1 MRSWDCSL
9 QSSFSM
15 EFSSRVFEREMSIEK
30 ILKKIIDD
38 AQSEADKILHESEI
52 KADEIKEKAHE
63 EAVNLAEALIKEE
76 ERKGQLE
83 ASRLITQARLE
94 RRISILSRKKELIH
108 EVLEKAFQKGDLGKE
123 GLKRK
128 VILKDGEKEEPYD
141 EERLKDELRL
151 KLENEI
157 IEALKI

>member
-1 MRSWDCSL
+1 MSL
-9 QSSFSM
+9 
-15 EFSSRVFEREMSIEK
+15 EK

-38 AQSEADKILHESEI
+38 AQSEADKIILESEM
-52 KADEIKEKAHE
+52 KAGEIKEKARE
-63 EAVNLAEALIKEE
+63 EATNLAEALIKEE
-76 ERKGQLE
+76 ERKSQLE

-94 RRISILSRKKELIH
+94 RRISILSRKRELVD
-108 EVLEKAFQKGDLGKE
+108 EVLEKAFQKGGLRKE

-141 EERLKDELRL
+141 EKRLKEELRL

-157 IEALKI
+157 IEVLKI

>member
-1 MRSWDCSL
+1 MSL
-9 QSSFSM
+9 
-15 EFSSRVFEREMSIEK
+15 EK

-38 AQSEADKILHESEI
+38 AQSEADKVLKESKN
-52 KADEIKEKAHE
+52 KADEIKEKGRE
-63 EAVNLAEALIKEE
+63 EATNLAEALIKEE
-76 ERKGQLE
+76 ERKGELE

-94 RRISILSRKKELIH
+94 RRISILSRKKELIDG
-108 EVLEKAFQKGDLGKE
+108 VLEKAFKKGGLGKE

-151 KLENEI
+151 RLENEI